1 METTEVREAPIVV
14 AEVPAAAR
22 AESRFYRPEL
32 DALRFF
38 AFFSVLIHHG
48 PHADNFFLSLT
59 KAVGDYGLSMFF
71 LLSGYLITEL
81 LLREH
86 EQTGTVVWMKFFIR
100 RALRIW
106 PLYFAALAIAVAI
119 ALVAPQQFWVSW
131 LGIATMSV
139 FCTNWVLIGPQ
150 LGVLIGHLWSIS
162 VEEQFYLIWAPVI
175 KFGGKRLVLIT
186 SLIFFAVAGVWL
198 AAFSAKGWRL
208 WFQTPVEFLFFAAGA
223 LIALQTSGKPL
234 RAMSGATRGTLCL
247 LGIAALYAGSAI
259 GCIGVDHVDGFSAS
273 QLFVG
278 YGCGALGCGI
288 IFLAALGMPT
298 VPPGLIYLGKISYG
312 LYVFHIGML
321 KIAERI
327 VSAEKGSVLGMFA
340 VDAIALIL
348 SIAVAHVSYRYFES
362 PFLRLK
368 ERFTVIQSRPT

>member
-1 METTEVREAPIVV
+1 METTVVRESPIEI
-14 AEVPAAAR
+14 AEVPSAK

-48 PHADNFFLSLT
+48 PHADNFFLGLT

-86 EQTGTVVWMKFFIR
+86 QQTGTVVWMKFFIR

-106 PLYFAALAIAVAI
+106 PLYFAALAIAVAL
-119 ALVAPQQFWVSW
+119 ALIAPQKLWVSW
-131 LGIATMSV
+131 FGIATMSV

-198 AAFSAKGWRL
+198 AAFSAQGWKL

-234 RAMSGATRGTLCL
+234 RAMSAATRGTLFL
-247 LGIAALYAGSAI
+247 AGLVALYAGSAI
-259 GCIGVDHVDGFSAS
+259 GCIGIDHVEGFSAA
-273 QLFVG
+273 QLFAG
-278 YGCGALGCGI
+278 YGCGAIGCGI
-288 IFLAALGMPT
+288 IFFAALGMPT
-298 VPPGLIYLGKISYG
+298 VPRLLIYLGKISYG
-312 LYVFHIGML
+312 LYVFHIAML
-321 KIAERI
+321 KIATQ
-327 VSAEKGSVLGMFA
+327 VVPASKGSALGMMS
-340 VDAIALIL
+340 VDAVALIL
-348 SIAVAHVSYRYFES
+348 SIAVAHVSYQYLES

-368 ERFTVIQSRPT
+368 ERFTVIQSRPA